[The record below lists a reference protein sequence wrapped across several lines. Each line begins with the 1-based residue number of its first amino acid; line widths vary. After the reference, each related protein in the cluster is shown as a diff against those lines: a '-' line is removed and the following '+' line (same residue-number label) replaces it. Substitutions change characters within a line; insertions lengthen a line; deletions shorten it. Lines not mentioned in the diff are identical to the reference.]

1 MTEQTGTT
9 VPSSPAVTGDL
20 AGCCEEFEK
29 AAGLSRRRFLAGMAA
44 TTGAAVTTSVFGDAF
59 RQASFGKAVGNNV
72 LVVISL
78 RGGVDGMGMVVPHG
92 DPAYYAARPTIGIP
106 ATSLFAAD
114 AMFGLHPSLRPLEWL
129 WTAGELAAVHAVG
142 MEVPNRSH
150 FRAMEEIEDA
160 DPTSGVRRGWVN
172 RMVGLGGG
180 TQPYDA
186 VGLGDPVT
194 PTALVGPALSLTA
207 ESLQDV
213 SLAGADGDFLKRRRR
228 QLRTTWKRS
237 PGALG
242 DATRA
247 ALKTVKDLRPVV
259 EDRYRPD
266 VSYPKAYPAAGLS
279 AALKD
284 TARLI
289 KADVGTEVVSVDYGT
304 WDMHSDY
311 GRLDAGRMQRMIGG
325 FAGAVD
331 AFMRDL
337 GATRSR
343 VTVVTISEFGRRVAQ
358 NGNNGLDHGWGNMM
372 LLIGG
377 GVAGARYHGAWPG
390 LGSPQLVDG
399 DLAVT
404 TDYRNVLGELVARRF
419 PDRSPTSV
427 FPGLVY
433 RPIGVMR

>member
-1 MTEQTGTT
+1 MSTETDTQ
-9 VPSSPAVTGDL
+9 
-20 AGCCEEFEK
+20 GCCAEFTQ

-44 TTGAAVTTSVFGDAF
+44 TSGAAVTASVFGDAF
-59 RQASFGKAVGNNV
+59 RQASFGQGVGNNV
-72 LVVISL
+72 MVVISL
-78 RGGVDGMGMVVPHG
+78 RGGVDGMGIVVPHG

-106 ATSLFAAD
+106 AASLVAAD
-114 AMFGLHPSLRPLEWL
+114 AMFGLHPSMRPLEWL
-129 WTAGELAAVHAVG
+129 WQAGELAAVHAVG

-160 DPTSGVRRGWVN
+160 DPTSSVRRGWVN

-186 VGLGDPVT
+186 VGLGDPIT

-213 SLAGADGDFLKRRRR
+213 SLAGADGDFLERRRR
-228 QLRTTWKRS
+228 QLRTTWKHA

-247 ALKTVKDLRPVV
+247 ALRTADDLRPVV
-259 EDRYRPD
+259 EKTYRPS
-266 VSYPKAYPAAGLS
+266 VTYPRAYPAAGLA

-289 KADVGTEVVSVDYGT
+289 KADIGTEVVSVDYGT

-311 GRLDAGRMQRMIGG
+311 GRLDSGKMQNMVRG

-331 AFMRDL
+331 AFLRDL
-337 GATRSR
+337 GSTRSR

-372 LLIGG
+372 LLMGG
-377 GVAGARYHGAWPG
+377 GVAGGRYHGSWPG
-390 LGSPQLVDG
+390 LGSSQLVDG

-404 TDYRNVLGELVARRF
+404 TDYRNVLGEVVARRF

-433 RPIGVMR
+433 RPVGVMR

>member
-1 MTEQTGTT
+1 
-9 VPSSPAVTGDL
+9 
-20 AGCCEEFEK
+20 
-29 AAGLSRRRFLAGMAA
+29 
-44 TTGAAVTTSVFGDAF
+44 
-59 RQASFGKAVGNNV
+59 
-72 LVVISL
+72 
-78 RGGVDGMGMVVPHG
+78 
-92 DPAYYAARPTIGIP
+92 
-106 ATSLFAAD
+106 
-114 AMFGLHPSLRPLEWL
+114 
-129 WTAGELAAVHAVG
+129 

-160 DPTSGVRRGWVN
+160 DPTSSVRRGWVN

-247 ALKTVKDLRPVV
+247 ALRTVKDLRPVV
-259 EDRYRPD
+259 EERYRPD
-266 VSYPKAYPAAGLS
+266 VSYPRAFPAAGLA
-279 AALKD
+279 AALED

-311 GRLDAGRMQRMIGG
+311 GRLDAGRMQRMVGG
-325 FAGAVD
+325 FANAVD

-337 GATRSR
+337 GPDRGR

-372 LLIGG
+372 LLMGG
-377 GVAGARYHGAWPG
+377 GVAGGRYHGSWPG
-390 LGSPQLVDG
+390 LGAPQLVDG

-404 TDYRNVLGELVARRF
+404 TDYRNVLGELVAKRF

-427 FPGLVY
+427 FPGLAY

>member
-1 MTEQTGTT
+1 MKGRQVTDVTT
-9 VPSSPAVTGDL
+9 SEP
-20 AGCCEEFEK
+20 CCEEFER
-29 AAGLSRRRFLAGMAA
+29 AAGLSRRRLLAGMAA
-44 TTGAAVTTSVFGDAF
+44 ATGAAVTTSVFGDAL
-59 RQASFGKAVGNNV
+59 RQVSFAAPARMAVGNNV

-78 RGGVDGMGMVVPHG
+78 RGGIDGMGVVVPHG
-92 DPAYYAARPTIGIP
+92 DPAYYAARPAIGIP
-106 ATSLFAAD
+106 ATSLLAAD
-114 AMFGLHPSLRPLEWL
+114 AMFGLHPALRPLEWL
-129 WTAGELAAVHAVG
+129 WTGGELAAVHAVG
-142 MEVPNRSH
+142 MQVPNRSH

-160 DPTSGVRRGWVN
+160 DPTSSVRRGWVN

-207 ESLQDV
+207 ESLADV

-228 QLRTTWKRS
+228 QLRTTWKHA

-247 ALKTVKDLRPVV
+247 ALRTAEDLRSVV
-259 EDRYRPD
+259 ETPYGPS
-266 VSYPKAYPAAGLS
+266 VSYPKVYPAAGLA

-289 KADVGTEVVSVDYGT
+289 KADIGTEVVSVDYGT

-311 GRLDAGRMQRMIGG
+311 GRLDAGRMQSMVGG

-331 AFMRDL
+331 AFLRDL
-337 GATRSR
+337 GPVRSR

-372 LLIGG
+372 LLMGG
-377 GVAGARYHGAWPG
+377 GVLGGYHGSWPG
-390 LGSPQLVDG
+390 LGTDKLVEG

-404 TDYRNVLGELVARRF
+404 TDYRNVLGEVVAKRF

-427 FPGLVY
+427 FPGLAY

>member
-1 MTEQTGTT
+1 MVTTMATEN
-9 VPSSPAVTGDL
+9 DL
-20 AGCCEEFEK
+20 QGCCAEFER

-44 TTGAAVTTSVFGDAF
+44 TSGAAVTTSMFGDAF
-59 RQASFGKAVGNNV
+59 RQASFGKGVGNNV

-78 RGGVDGMGMVVPHG
+78 RGGIDGMGVVVPHG
-92 DPAYYAARPTIGIP
+92 DPAYYSARPTIGIP

-114 AMFGLHPSLRPLEWL
+114 AMFGLHPAMRPLEWL
-129 WTAGELAAVHAVG
+129 WNAGELTAVQAVG

-160 DPTSGVRRGWVN
+160 DPTSSVRRGWVN

-186 VGLGDPVT
+186 VGLGDPIT

-207 ESLQDV
+207 ERLQDV
-213 SLAGADGDFLKRRRR
+213 SLAGADGDFIRRRRR
-228 QLRTTWKRS
+228 QLRTTWKRA

-247 ALKTVKDLRPVV
+247 ALRTAEDLRPVV
-259 EDRYRPD
+259 EKNYNPS
-266 VSYPKAYPAAGLS
+266 VSYPQLYPAAGLA

-289 KADVGTEVVSVDYGT
+289 KADIGTEVVSVDYGT

-311 GRLDAGRMQRMIGG
+311 GRLDSGKMQNMVRG
-325 FAGAVD
+325 FANAVD

-337 GATRSR
+337 GPKRSR

-372 LLIGG
+372 LLMGA
-377 GVAGARYHGAWPG
+377 GVAGGGYHGAWPG
-390 LGSPQLVDG
+390 LGTTQLVEG

-404 TDYRNVLGELVARRF
+404 TDYRNVLGEVVTRRF
-419 PDRSPTSV
+419 PDRAPTSV

>member
-1 MTEQTGTT
+1 MSEPTELTA
-9 VPSSPAVTGDL
+9 PATAPADPDL
-20 AGCCEEFEK
+20 GGCCAEFAR

-44 TTGAAVTTSVFGDAF
+44 TAGAAVTTSVFGDAF
-59 RQASFGKAVGNNV
+59 RQASFAKAVGNNV

-92 DPAYYAARPTIGIP
+92 DPAYYTARPSIGIP
-106 ATSLFAAD
+106 AASLFAVD
-114 AMFGLHPSLRPLEWL
+114 PMFGLHPALRPLEWL
-129 WTAGELAAVHAVG
+129 WAAGELAAVQAVG

-160 DPTSGVRRGWVN
+160 DPTSSVRRGWVN

-247 ALKTVKDLRPVV
+247 ALRTVKDLRPVV
-259 EDRYRPD
+259 EKRYRPD
-266 VSYPKAYPAAGLS
+266 VPYPRAFPAAGLA
-279 AALKD
+279 AALED

-311 GRLDAGRMQRMIGG
+311 GRLDAGRMQRMVGG
-325 FAGAVD
+325 FANAVD

-337 GATRSR
+337 GPDRSR

-372 LLIGG
+372 LLMGG
-377 GVAGARYHGAWPG
+377 GVAGGRYHGAWPG

-404 TDYRNVLGELVARRF
+404 TDYRNVLGELVAKRF

-427 FPGLVY
+427 FPGLAY

>member
-1 MTEQTGTT
+1 MTDT
-9 VPSSPAVTGDL
+9 ADL
-20 AGCCEEFEK
+20 QGCCLEFERTL
-29 AAGLSRRRFLAGMAA
+29 GLSRRRFLAGMTA
-44 TTGAAVTTSVFGDAF
+44 TSGAAVAASVFGDAF
-59 RQASFGKAVGNNV
+59 RQASFGRAVGNNV

-92 DPAYYAARPTIGIP
+92 DPAYYTARPTIGIP
-106 ATSLFAAD
+106 PTALWGAD

-207 ESLQDV
+207 EGLQDV
-213 SLAGADGDFLKRRRR
+213 SLAGADGEFLERRRR
-228 QLRTTWKRS
+228 QLRTTWKHAT
-237 PGALG
+237 GTLG

-247 ALKTVKDLRPVV
+247 ALRTAEDLRPVV
-259 EDRYRPD
+259 ETTYQPS
-266 VSYPKAYPAAGLS
+266 VSYPKAYPAAGLA

-311 GRLDAGRMQRMIGG
+311 GRLDSGRMQNMVRG
-325 FAGAVD
+325 FANAVD

-337 GATRSR
+337 GPTRSR
-343 VTVVTISEFGRRVAQ
+343 VTVVTISEFGRRVTQ
-358 NGNNGLDHGWGNMM
+358 NGNNGLDHGWGNAM
-372 LLIGG
+372 LLMGA
-377 GVAGARYHGAWPG
+377 GVAGGRYHGAWPG
-390 LGSPQLVDG
+390 LGSNQLVDG
-399 DLAVT
+399 DLRVT
-404 TDYRNVLGELVARRF
+404 TDYRNVLGEVVARRF
-419 PDRSPTSV
+419 PDRLPASV

-433 RPIGVMR
+433 RPIGVTR

>member
-1 MTEQTGTT
+1 MTTSE
-9 VPSSPAVTGDL
+9 SPHQDL
-20 AGCCEEFEK
+20 DGCCAEFER
-29 AAGLSRRRFLAGMAA
+29 AAGVSRRRFLAGMAA
-44 TTGAAVTTSVFGDAF
+44 GSGAAVATSVFGDAF
-59 RQASFGKAVGNNV
+59 RQVSFASPRRGVGNNV

-78 RGGVDGMGMVVPHG
+78 RGGIDGMGVVVPHG

-106 ATSLFAAD
+106 AASLVAPD
-114 AMFGLHPSLRPLEWL
+114 AMFGLHPAMAPLAWL
-129 WTAGELAAVHAVG
+129 WAAGEMGAVHAVG

-160 DPTSGVRRGWVN
+160 DPTSSVRRGWVN

-180 TQPYDA
+180 TQASDA
-186 VGLGDPVT
+186 VGLGDPIT
-194 PTALVGPALSLTA
+194 PTSLVGPSLSLTA
-207 ESLQDV
+207 ESLQDI
-213 SLAGADGDFLKRRRR
+213 SLAGADGDFLRRRRR

-247 ALKTVKDLRPVV
+247 ALRTAADLRPIV
-259 EDRYRPD
+259 DASYRPD
-266 VSYPKAYPAAGLS
+266 VTYPKAFPAAGLA

-289 KADVGTEVVSVDYGT
+289 KADIGTEVVSVDYGT
-304 WDMHSDY
+304 WDMHADY
-311 GRLDAGRMQRMIGG
+311 GRLDSGKMQNMVRG

-331 AFMRDL
+331 AFLRDL
-337 GATRSR
+337 GPTRGR

-372 LLIGG
+372 LLMGG
-377 GVAGARYHGAWPG
+377 GVAGGYHAAWPG
-390 LGSPQLVDG
+390 LGTETLVEG

-404 TDYRNVLGELVARRF
+404 TDYRNVLGEVVERRF
-419 PDRSPTSV
+419 PGRSATSV

-433 RPIGVMR
+433 RPIGVMAG